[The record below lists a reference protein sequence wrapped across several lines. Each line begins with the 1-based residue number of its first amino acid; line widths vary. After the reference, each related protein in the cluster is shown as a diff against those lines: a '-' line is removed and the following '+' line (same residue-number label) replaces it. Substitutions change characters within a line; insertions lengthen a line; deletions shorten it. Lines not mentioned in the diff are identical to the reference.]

1 MDLNK
6 IILGKNLKK
15 GDKVKVLSNYNN
27 HNYNIG
33 DIYTISHIDPAHGF
47 LLAST
52 IPHHIHPHRNTTDGW
67 QGNWITSE
75 EFSNTNCELS
85 KEYLVNELKV
95 FLEFLEDY
103 EDDVQSSDKFEKEF
117 KVYKILKEIKG
128 SKSDFEKIKIIS
140 AII

>member
-6 IILGKNLKK
+6 IILGSKNLKK

-33 DIYTISHIDPAHGF
+33 GIYTISQESPAHGF
-47 LLAST
+47 LL
-52 IPHHIHPHRNTTDGW
+52 NTTDGW

-95 FLEFLEDY
+95 FLEMRLVVFLFFVLLE
-103 EDDVQSSDKFEKEF
+103 VRL
-117 KVYKILKEIKG
+117 VT
-128 SKSDFEKIKIIS
+128 
-140 AII
+140 